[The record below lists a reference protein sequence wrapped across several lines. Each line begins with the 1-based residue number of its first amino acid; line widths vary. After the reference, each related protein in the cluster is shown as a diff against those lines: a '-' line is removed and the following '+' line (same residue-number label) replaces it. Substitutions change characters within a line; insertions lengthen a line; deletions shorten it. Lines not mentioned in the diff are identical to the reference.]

1 MLVSKLK
8 PNIATVH
15 SAWGLSLYSAELL
28 LLAYISTFNWE
39 FQAFPTQV
47 SINSHD
53 APVATGFK
61 EGVRGLGLPSW
72 ITQAVVVSAFHA
84 LASNICPRHL
94 APD

>member
-1 MLVSKLK
+1 VTLCGFADNARDPKSPLAARSAMLVSKLK

-39 FQAFPTQV
+39 FQDFPTQD

-53 APVATGFK
+53 APVVGVPKTGS
-61 EGVRGLGLPSW
+61 GGWGSLRG
-72 ITQAVVVSAFHA
+72 
-84 LASNICPRHL
+84 
-94 APD
+94 